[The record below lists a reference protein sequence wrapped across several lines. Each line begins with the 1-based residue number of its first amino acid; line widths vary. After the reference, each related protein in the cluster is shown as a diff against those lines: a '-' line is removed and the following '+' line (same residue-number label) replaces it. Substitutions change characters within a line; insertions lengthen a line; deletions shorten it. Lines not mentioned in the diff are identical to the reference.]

1 MSRTVRVFIILVGV
15 ALFLVTTLIVG
26 IILLPETDFIRDQI
40 QTRLQKELGHK
51 VEIGSIDTNPSFPEL
66 LTLTVGDVR
75 VVSSSGR
82 TLFEAGKIDL
92 MPSLLPL
99 LRKKISIRSI
109 NVEQFTVHVIREKDG
124 RVLHMFQQDVKPP
137 ESTAPPAPAGSRR
150 LTPYP
155 APIVRPASAPALP
168 RYAEQ
173 NTRTA
178 VPEKTSEKAPA
189 GAPQEQIAWSVKRL
203 TLRSGTVKWIDTYF
217 IPGREIVITVNGI
230 EGTAR
235 QGSAP
240 NKLIVNV
247 TGAPAIEKQKS
258 GPVKI
263 DGTVTLTKDMSRVS
277 GADLTAVGDS
287 VLLAPAL
294 PYLPD
299 SAAPAR
305 QLTEAS
311 LDARLT
317 WQEGDAPTVSLTTK
331 LLCESDPSTR
341 LTVSGDIAF
350 TRDFKSLT
358 NIDWQADAVGL
369 PMKLLKGLSVENL
382 PIRPEAGTVEADV
395 EGQWK
400 NTREWTAGG
409 MVLLKEC
416 VPKPPLNVVGSKVD
430 LKFNFKLNPDE
441 LIIEN
446 LEILGPSKISTLKGA
461 VKQPFSSGPSFD
473 IQGSVNADTSWLPA
487 FGVTLPEEI
496 KVKGP
501 LPLHGSLKGKAHRMA
516 VSLKSDL
523 TRTDLRWTP
532 HLVKPAGKMGSISFE
547 GIVKPRA
554 RKETETITGK
564 AVVHFEHT
572 DIRATKETPPLSG
585 VLVDLNSKVA
595 VRGSR
600 TDLTDAVLTVKSPG
614 EKQALVVIHADVK
627 NIGTKSPGVDGRAEL
642 LISPQ
647 TVTAMGLR
655 KGQSAQ
661 VMGRALLK
669 AKFAGSSNNLRWS
682 LSAPLDSLDIKV
694 QEAFRKTAGV
704 GGKLSAAGTWASNRL
719 EIASTKLDLP
729 GISASGKGVP
739 VTKTGKFG
747 NFSMT
752 VVGPDIGR
760 IRDYVPQA
768 RQLNLTGPFNAQV
781 DLKQVDNRVIPSG
794 QIVLNGATLHT
805 GGALRLQSL
814 KGTFNI
820 AGETVQVPGMTGIV
834 VGPIQGPIR
843 ASGTLN
849 GIGAPQTLNG
859 TVNISMSNGR
869 FAAGGLARSLA
880 QAGKLVDVLLNQKVG
895 SGGGDQLSFNTL
907 TGTFAI
913 AGGVAK
919 TNDLRVRGP
928 NLAAG
933 VVGDILLVQ
942 QSLDLTAAVH
952 TVVEG
957 VDKIAQIPGVRDFL
971 KANEGLLKSTG
982 IAKEL
987 GRFGIRL
994 PGGGGGPVQSGPVR
1008 TPITI
1013 VLKIRGPFAG
1023 PQVVPV
1029 VESAVGGK
1037 VMSQL
1042 KSLIH
1047 R

>member
-1 MSRTVRVFIILVGV
+1 MSRTVRVLIVLVGV

-51 VEIGSIDTNPSFPEL
+51 VEIGSIDANPSFPEL

-75 VVSSSGR
+75 VVSRSGR

-137 ESTAPPAPAGSRR
+137 ESTAPPAAPAGSRR

-168 RYAEQ
+168 RHAEQ

-178 VPEKTSEKAPA
+178 APVPRSDQAPTVT
-189 GAPQEQIAWSVKRL
+189 GKEQIAWSVKRL

-230 EGTAR
+230 EGMAR

-263 DGTVTLTKDMSRVS
+263 EGTVTLTKDMSRVS
-277 GADLTAVGDS
+277 GAELTAVGDS

-311 LDARLT
+311 LNARLT
-317 WQEGDAPTVSLTTK
+317 WNEGDAPTVSLTTK
-331 LLCESDPSTR
+331 LLCESDPGTR
-341 LTVSGDIAF
+341 LTVSGDIGF

-358 NIDWQADAVGL
+358 KIDWQADAVGL

-382 PIRPEAGTVEADV
+382 PIQPEAGTVEADV
-395 EGQWK
+395 EGQWE
-400 NTREWTAGG
+400 NPREWTAGG

-416 VPKPPLNVVGSKVD
+416 IPKPPLNVVGSKVD

-446 LEILGPSKISTLKGA
+446 LEILGPSKISTLKGT

-487 FGVTLPEEI
+487 FGVALPDEI

-501 LPLHGSLKGKAHRMA
+501 LPLRGRVKGKVARMA

-523 TRTDLRWTP
+523 TRTDFRWTP
-532 HLVKPAGKMGSISFE
+532 HLVKPAGKMGSIFFE
-547 GIVKPRA
+547 GIAEPRVIA
-554 RKETETITGK
+554 GK
-564 AVVHFEHT
+564 VSLHIEHA

-585 VLVDLNSKVA
+585 VLVDLNSKIA

-614 EKQALVVIHADVK
+614 EKQALIVIHADVK
-627 NIGTKSPGVDGRAEL
+627 SIGTKSPGIDGRAEL

-655 KGQSAQ
+655 QGQSAQ

-669 AKFAGSSNNLRWS
+669 AKFTGSPSNLRWS
-682 LSAPLDSLDIKV
+682 LSAPLDSVDIKV
-694 QEAFRKTAGV
+694 GNAFRKTAGV
-704 GGKLSAAGTWASNRL
+704 GGKLSAAGTWVPNRL
-719 EIASTKLDLP
+719 EIASSKLDLP

-739 VTKTGKFG
+739 VTKSGKFG

-768 RQLNLTGPFNAQV
+768 RQLRLTGPFNAQV
-781 DLKQVDNRVIPSG
+781 DLKQVDNRVVPTG
-794 QIVLNGATLHT
+794 QVVLKGATLHT
-805 GGALRLQSL
+805 GGALRLQGL

-820 AGETVQVPGMTGIV
+820 AGETVKVPGMTGTV

-843 ASGTLN
+843 ASGALN

-895 SGGGDQLSFNTL
+895 SGGGDQLRFDSL